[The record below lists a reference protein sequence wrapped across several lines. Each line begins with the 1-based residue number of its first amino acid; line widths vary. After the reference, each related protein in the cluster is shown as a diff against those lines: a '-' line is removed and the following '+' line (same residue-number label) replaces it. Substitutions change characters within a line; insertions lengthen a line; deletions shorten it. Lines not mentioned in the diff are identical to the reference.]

1 MTQHLGDSAGWRQSS
16 RRLGPNLILLAHD
29 LGVSVSLQE
38 WTRRR
43 RFSLADARPQAALAS
58 RIESSAPVVYF
69 AEVADALRWFRG
81 ADSSIAYTWAL
92 EDGRGIHVAES
103 SWAFPTIVM
112 AERDARTIQE
122 FAEDLTLHFIT
133 TEERH
138 TLWNAERDRRPVLH
152 SPEPYSNRED
162 ALRAATVA
170 VGLLPVASV
179 AAHAIAA
186 DEQRR

>member
-1 MTQHLGDSAGWRQSS
+1 MTRPLDNSTGPGLSS
-16 RRLGPNLILLAHD
+16 RRLGPHIVLLAHD
-29 LGVSVSLQE
+29 FGASPSLHE

-43 RFSLADARPQAALAS
+43 KVSLIHSRPRVAQAS
-58 RIESSAPVVYF
+58 RIESSVPIVHF
-69 AEVADALRWFRG
+69 AEAADARRWFRD

-138 TLWNAERDRRPVLH
+138 TLWNAGRDRRPVLH
-152 SPEPYSNRED
+152 APEPYSNRED